1 MILLPMLSLLG
12 LLAGPGQAAPPDTA
26 PAPALP
32 PDPVARVGERTIS
45 RRTLDLA
52 VQAAMAPATQFH
64 RLSSAREAAL
74 ARTELDGLIRRE
86 LDILG
91 GLDRG
96 LVPPIEEA
104 EKERA
109 KMEASL
115 PPGEYAASIKA
126 LGWDA
131 ERHARRLAETMLGG
145 KTFRRF
151 VEEPSVPS
159 AEEVKA
165 AWTANPKKY
174 EVQEMVQ
181 VSHILLR
188 VASSAGAD
196 GWKKREVEAE
206 AILERLEAGEPFGDI
221 AAKHSED
228 MYRIKGGDLGW
239 VHRGRLIPA
248 LEEAVWK
255 AKTGDLVGP
264 LRDDDGYHIAR
275 IGGRKPGRTM
285 GFEEAA
291 PLVRKELGDQ
301 KRKAAEEKWYSE
313 LRRKHPVVI
322 LDSALREEASR
333 P

>member
-1 MILLPMLSLLG
+1 MVRLPLLPLLG
-12 LLAGPGQAAPPDTA
+12 LLAVPVAPPDPT
-26 PAPALP
+26 PAPGLP
-32 PDPVARVGERTIS
+32 PDPVARVGERTIP

-52 VQAAMAPATQFH
+52 VQAAMAPAAQFH
-64 RLSSAREAAL
+64 RLSPAREAAL

-115 PPGEYAASIKA
+115 APGEYAASIKA

-131 ERHARRLAETMLGG
+131 RRHARRLAETMLGG
-145 KTFRRF
+145 KAFQRF
-151 VEEPSVPS
+151 VEEPSAPS
-159 AEEVKA
+159 AEELKA

-188 VASSAGAD
+188 VPPSAASYE
-196 GWKKREVEAE
+196 WKKREGEAV
-206 AILERLEAGEPFGDI
+206 ALLERLKTGEPFADI
-221 AAKHSED
+221 AAKHSDD

-239 VHRGRLIPA
+239 VHRGRLVPA

-255 AKTGDLVGP
+255 AKPGDLVGP
-264 LRDDDGYHIAR
+264 LRGDDGFHIAL

-285 GFEEAA
+285 GFEEAT
-291 PLVRKELGDQ
+291 PLIRKELGDQ
-301 KRKAAEEKWYSE
+301 KLKAAEDRWYSD

-322 LDSALREEASR
+322 LDPALQEEASR